1 MDEPVPTRAAPGTYR
16 VSSYLRLDRLGFS
29 GPAKRSEIRFYS
41 GVNVI
46 CGASDT
52 GKSFLAEAVDFM
64 LGGSELK
71 MIPEREGYSTI
82 ELGLSSTEGGSWAFQ
97 RAISG
102 GDFILREGDVTDKL
116 LQSHTHERIDNVSG
130 FLLAK
135 MGLLGKRI
143 LKSSTKGK
151 TNSLSFRNLA
161 RLVIVQEGEIQHK
174 GSPFWGG
181 QFTLKTAELATIKLL
196 LTGIDDAAVVSATP
210 DEPDAAGQIGLLDEL
225 IADLTSEIVDMGEER
240 GELEAQL
247 ESLEAAAAEHR
258 ESVAIAQKTLDE
270 QMGERREL
278 AKQLRGIDDRLDEIH
293 ELLARFGLL
302 REHYGV
308 DRERLRA
315 IQESGTLFACVER
328 VACPLC
334 GAGPEA
340 QHADADCEG
349 NVAKIVEAATVE
361 ITKIERLSEELAST
375 VNDLLTE
382 QDSLSALRATV
393 ENAYINVDAEIR
405 QTMAPEVEEARA
417 KFTDIIETRSAVRGS
432 LTLFDRLEKLVARR
446 TALDDAAP
454 EPAEKAKVAVGF
466 SEVVAHEFS
475 LKIEKIL
482 KAWNFPGECRVHYDK
497 DASDF
502 VIDGKPRGS
511 RGKGLRAITH
521 AAVSIG
527 LLEYCQEHELP
538 HPGFLLLDS
547 PLLAYFKPEGDE
559 DTALQGT
566 DLKERFY
573 SYLKAHHGSESQII
587 IIENQH
593 PPDSEIDGLHLTVF
607 TRNPVEGR
615 FGLL

>member
-1 MDEPVPTRAAPGTYR
+1 MSE
-16 VSSYLRLDRLGFS
+16 YLRLDKLGFS
-29 GPAKRSEIRFYS
+29 GPSKRSDIRFYS

-71 MIPEREGYSTI
+71 VIPEREGYSTI
-82 ELGLSSTEGGSWAFQ
+82 ELGLSSTRGESWTFE

-102 GDFILREGDVTDKL
+102 GDFILRQGELTEKL
-116 LQSHTHERIDNVSG
+116 RQSHAHERVDNVSG
-130 FLLAK
+130 YLLSK
-135 MGLLGKRI
+135 IGLLGKRI
-143 LKSSTKGK
+143 LKSSAKSK

-161 RLVIVQEGEIQHK
+161 RLVIVQEGEIQQK

-196 LTGIDDAAVVSATP
+196 LTGIDDSAIVSAAH
-210 DEPDAAGQIGLLDEL
+210 DEPDQAGQIGLLDDL
-225 IADLTSEIVDMGEER
+225 IADLTSEIIDMGDEK

-247 ESLEAAAAEHR
+247 ERLEASAAEHR
-258 ESVAIAQKTLDE
+258 DSVADAQRTLDA

-278 AKQLRGIDDRLDEIH
+278 AKQQHEIDDRLDEIQ
-293 ELLARFGLL
+293 ELRARFELL

-308 DRERLRA
+308 DRERLRS
-315 IQESGTLFACVER
+315 IQESGTLFAYVER
-328 VACPLC
+328 VVCPLC

-349 NVAKIVEAATVE
+349 NVATIVEAATAE
-361 ITKIERLSEELAST
+361 ISKIERLSKELSSAVT
-375 VNDLLTE
+375 DLLTE
-382 QDSLSALRATV
+382 QDSLSALRVTV
-393 ENAYINVDAEIR
+393 GHAYANVDADIR
-405 QTMAPEVEEARA
+405 QTMAPHVEEARA
-417 KFTDIIETRSAVRGS
+417 KFTDIIETRSAVRES
-432 LTLFDRLEKLVARR
+432 LALFERLEKLEVRR
-446 TALDDAAP
+446 AGLDDVAA

-466 SEVVAHEFS
+466 SEVVAHQFS
-475 LKIEKIL
+475 LKVEQIL

-521 AAVSIG
+521 AAVSIA

-573 SYLKAHHGSESQII
+573 SYLKAHHGDESQVI

-593 PPDSEIDGLHLTVF
+593 PPDSELEGLSLTVF
-607 TRNPVEGR
+607 TRNPAEGR

>member
-1 MDEPVPTRAAPGTYR
+1 MSG
-16 VSSYLRLDRLGFS
+16 YLRLNNLSFS
-29 GPAKRSEIRFYS
+29 GPSKRSEVRFS
-41 GVNVI
+41 AGVNVI

-52 GKSFLAEAVDFM
+52 GKSFIAEAVDFM

-71 MIPEREGYSTI
+71 VIPEREGYSAI
-82 ELGLSSTEGGSWAFQ
+82 ELGLSSTEGASWSFE

-102 GDFILREGDVTDKL
+102 GDFILRQGDATEKL
-116 LQSHTHERIDNVSG
+116 RQSHAHERVDNVSG

-135 MGLLGKRI
+135 IGLLGKRI
-143 LKSSTKGK
+143 LKSSTKSQ

-161 RLVIVQEGEIQHK
+161 RLVIVQEGEIQQK

-196 LTGIDDAAVVSATP
+196 LTGIDDSAVVSAAP
-210 DEPDAAGQIGLLDEL
+210 EEPDQAAQIGLLDEL
-225 IADLTSEIVDMGEER
+225 IADLASEIVDTGADK
-240 GELEAQL
+240 GELQAQL
-247 ESLEAAAAEHR
+247 ERLEASAAEHR
-258 ESVAIAQKTLDE
+258 ESVANAQKTLDA
-270 QMGERREL
+270 QIAERREL
-278 AKQLRGIDDRLDEIH
+278 AQQLRGIDDRVDEIS
-293 ELLARFGLL
+293 ELLARFNLL
-302 REHYGV
+302 GKHYRV
-308 DRERLRA
+308 DRERLKA
-315 IQESGTLFACVER
+315 IQESGTLFAYVER

-349 NVAKIVEAATVE
+349 NVGKIVEAATVE
-361 ITKIERLSEELAST
+361 IKKIERLAEELAST
-375 VNDLLTE
+375 VTDLLAE
-382 QDSLSALRATV
+382 QGRLAALRVTV
-393 ENAYINVDAEIR
+393 EHSYMDVDAAIR
-405 QTMAPEVEEARA
+405 QTIAPEVERARA
-417 KFTDIIETRSAVRGS
+417 KFTDIIETRSAVRG
-432 LTLFDRLEKLVARR
+432 TLAMFDRLEKLKARR
-446 TALDDAAP
+446 AGLDDLAP
-454 EPAEKAKVAVGF
+454 EAAEKAKVAVGF
-466 SEVVAHEFS
+466 SDVVAHRFS
-475 LKIEKIL
+475 LKVEQIL

-521 AAVSIG
+521 AAISIG
-527 LLEYCQEHELP
+527 LLEYCQEHELQ

-573 SYLKAHHGSESQII
+573 SYLKAHHGDQSQVIV
-587 IIENQH
+587 IENQH
-593 PPDSEIDGLHLTVF
+593 PPDSELDGISLTVF
-607 TRNPVEGR
+607 TRNPTEGR

>member
-1 MDEPVPTRAAPGTYR
+1 
-16 VSSYLRLDRLGFS
+16 VSGYLRLDKLGFS
-29 GPAKRSEIRFYS
+29 GPAKRSEIRLYS

-71 MIPEREGYSTI
+71 VIPEREGYSAI
-82 ELGLSSTEGGSWAFQ
+82 ELGLSSTEGESWTFE
-97 RAISG
+97 RAVSG
-102 GDFILREGDVTDKL
+102 GDFILRQGDVTEKL
-116 LQSHTHERIDNVSG
+116 RQSHAHERIDNVSG

-135 MGLLGKRI
+135 IGLLGKRI
-143 LKSSTKGK
+143 LKSSTKSK

-161 RLVIVQEGEIQHK
+161 RLVIVQEGEIQQK

-196 LTGIDDAAVVSATP
+196 LTGIDDSAVVSAAP
-210 DEPDAAGQIGLLDEL
+210 DEPDQAGQIGLLDEL
-225 IADLTSEIVDMGEER
+225 IADLASEIIDMGEEK

-247 ESLEAAAAEHR
+247 ERLEASAAEHR
-258 ESVAIAQKTLDE
+258 DTVANAQRTLDA
-270 QMGERREL
+270 QLGERREL
-278 AKQLRGIDDRLDEIH
+278 AKQQREIDDRLDEIR
-293 ELLARFGLL
+293 ELLARFELL

-315 IQESGTLFACVER
+315 IQESGTLFAYVQR

-334 GAGPEA
+334 GADPEA
-340 QHADADCEG
+340 QHADAECEG
-349 NVAKIVEAATVE
+349 NVATIIEAATAE
-361 ITKIERLSEELAST
+361 ISKIERLSNELAST
-375 VNDLLTE
+375 VTDLLTE
-382 QDSLSALRATV
+382 QNSLSALRATV
-393 ENAYINVDAEIR
+393 EQAYANVDAEIR

-432 LTLFDRLEKLVARR
+432 LALFDRLEKLEARR
-446 TALDDAAP
+446 AGLDDVAP
-454 EPAEKAKVAVGF
+454 EPAEKARVAVGF
-466 SEVVAHEFS
+466 SEVVAHQFS
-475 LKIEKIL
+475 LKIEQIL
-482 KAWNFPGECRVHYDK
+482 KAWNFPGDCRVHYDK

-521 AAVSIG
+521 AAVSIA

-573 SYLKAHHGSESQII
+573 SYLKAHHGDESQVI

-593 PPDSEIDGLHLTVF
+593 PPDSEVEGLNLTVF
-607 TRNPVEGR
+607 TRNPAEGR

>member
-1 MDEPVPTRAAPGTYR
+1 MDEPVPTWTASGTCR
-16 VSSYLRLDRLGFS
+16 VTSYLRLDKLGFS
-29 GPAKRSEIRFYS
+29 GPSKRSDIRFYS

-71 MIPEREGYSTI
+71 VIPEREGYSAI
-82 ELGLSSTEGGSWAFQ
+82 ELGLSSTEGESWNFE

-102 GDFILREGDVTDKL
+102 GDFILRQGDVTEKL
-116 LQSHTHERIDNVSG
+116 RQSHAHERIDNVSG

-135 MGLLGKRI
+135 IGLLGKRI
-143 LKSSTKGK
+143 LKSSAKSK

-161 RLVIVQEGEIQHK
+161 RLVIVQEGEIQQK

-196 LTGIDDAAVVSATP
+196 LTGIDDSAVVSATP
-210 DEPDAAGQIGLLDEL
+210 DEPDQAGQIGLLDEL
-225 IADLTSEIVDMGEER
+225 IADLTSEIIDMGEEK

-247 ESLEAAAAEHR
+247 ERLEISAAEHR
-258 ESVAIAQKTLDE
+258 DSVANAQQTLDT
-270 QMGERREL
+270 QMRERREL
-278 AKQLRGIDDRLDEIH
+278 AQQQRRMDDRLDEIR
-293 ELLARFGLL
+293 ELLARFELL

-315 IQESGTLFACVER
+315 IQESGTLFAYVER

-334 GAGPEA
+334 GAGPDA

-349 NVAKIVEAATVE
+349 NVAEIVEAATAE
-361 ITKIERLSEELAST
+361 IIKIERLSEELAST
-375 VNDLLTE
+375 VTDLLSE
-382 QDSLSALRATV
+382 QDSLSTLQATV
-393 ENAYINVDAEIR
+393 EYAFANVDAEIR
-405 QTMAPEVEEARA
+405 QTMAPEVEAVRA

-432 LTLFDRLEKLVARR
+432 LALFDRLEKLKARR
-446 TALDDAAP
+446 AGLDDV
-454 EPAEKAKVAVGF
+454 EPGSAEKAKVAVGF
-466 SEVVAHEFS
+466 SDVVAHQFS
-475 LKIEKIL
+475 LKVEQIL

-521 AAVSIG
+521 AAVSIA

-573 SYLKAHHGSESQII
+573 SYLKAHHGDESQII

-593 PPDSEIDGLHLTVF
+593 PPESELSGLNLTVF
-607 TRNPVEGR
+607 TRNPAEGR

>member
-1 MDEPVPTRAAPGTYR
+1 MSG
-16 VSSYLRLDRLGFS
+16 YLRLEKLDFS
-29 GPAKRSEIRFYS
+29 GPTKRSEIRFS
-41 GVNVI
+41 PGVNVI

-64 LGGSELK
+64 LGGSELRGL
-71 MIPEREGYSTI
+71 PEREGYSAI
-82 ELGLSSTEGGSWAFQ
+82 ELGLSSTEGGSWTFE

-102 GDFILREGDVTDKL
+102 GNFILRQGGATETL
-116 LQSHTHERIDNVSG
+116 RQSHAHDRIDNVSG
-130 FLLAK
+130 FLLEK
-135 MGLLGKRI
+135 IGLLGKRI
-143 LKSSTKGK
+143 LKSSTKSK

-161 RLVIVQEGEIQHK
+161 RLVIVQEGEIQQK

-196 LTGIDDAAVVSATP
+196 LTGIDDSAVVSAAP
-210 DEPDAAGQIGLLDEL
+210 DEPDQAAQIGLLDEL
-225 IADLTSEIVDMGEER
+225 IADLASEITDMGEEK

-247 ESLEAAAAEHR
+247 ERLETSASEHR
-258 ESVAIAQKTLDE
+258 ESVANAQHTLDA
-270 QMGERREL
+270 QLGERREL
-278 AKQLRGIDDRLDEIH
+278 AKQQRGIDDRLDEIR
-293 ELLARFGLL
+293 ELLARFELL
-302 REHYGV
+302 RAHYRV

-315 IQESGTLFACVER
+315 IQESGTLFAYVER

-334 GAGPEA
+334 GAAPEA
-340 QHADADCEG
+340 QHADANCEG
-349 NVAKIVEAATVE
+349 NVAEIVEAATAE
-361 ITKIERLSEELAST
+361 ISKIERLSEELSST
-375 VNDLLTE
+375 VTDLLTE
-382 QDSLSALRATV
+382 QDSLSALRAIV
-393 ENAYINVDAEIR
+393 EDAYLTVDAEIR

-417 KFTDIIETRSAVRGS
+417 KFTDIIETRSAVRGH
-432 LTLFDRLEKLVARR
+432 LALFDRLEKLESRR
-446 TALDDAAP
+446 AGLDDTAP

-466 SEVVAHEFS
+466 SEVVAHQFS
-475 LKIEKIL
+475 LKIEQIL

-521 AAVSIG
+521 AAVSIA

-559 DTALQGT
+559 DTSLQGT

-573 SYLKAHHGSESQII
+573 SYLKAHHGDESQVII
-587 IIENQH
+587 VENQH
-593 PPDSEIDGLHLTVF
+593 PPDSELKGLNLTVF
-607 TRNPVEGR
+607 TGNPAEGR

>member
-1 MDEPVPTRAAPGTYR
+1 MDEPVPAGPTSTAVA
-16 VSSYLRLDRLGFS
+16 VSGYLRINKLGFS
-29 GPAKRSEIRFYS
+29 GPAKSSEIVFKL

-64 LGGSELK
+64 LGGSELRE
-71 MIPEREGYSTI
+71 ITEQEGYSAM
-82 ELGLSSTEGGSWAFQ
+82 ELALSSTDGTNWTFE
-97 RAISG
+97 RAVSG
-102 GDFILREGDVTDKL
+102 GDFTLRQDGETEKL
-116 LQSHTHERIDNVSG
+116 RQSHAHERVDNVSG

-135 MGLLGKRI
+135 IGLLGKRI
-143 LKSSTKGK
+143 LKSSAKSK

-196 LTGIDDAAVVSATP
+196 LTGIDDSAVVSAGSE
-210 DEPDAAGQIGLLDEL
+210 EPSQAGQIGLLDEL
-225 IADLTSEIVDMGEER
+225 IADLTSEITDMGEER
-240 GELEAQL
+240 AELETQL
-247 ESLEAAAAEHR
+247 ERLEVSAADHR
-258 ESVAIAQKTLDE
+258 ESVANAQRNLDVQIE
-270 QMGERREL
+270 QRREL
-278 AKQLRGIDDRLDEIH
+278 AKEQRKIDDRLDEIGQ
-293 ELLARFGLL
+293 LLARFDLL

-308 DRERLRA
+308 DRDRLTA
-315 IQESGTLFACVER
+315 IRESGTLFAYVER

-349 NVAKIVEAATVE
+349 NVAKVVEAATAE
-361 ITKIERLSEELAST
+361 ISKIEQLSYDLATT
-375 VNDLLTE
+375 VKDLLTE
-382 QDSLSALRATV
+382 QDALSDFQEIALFAYSSLD
-393 ENAYINVDAEIR
+393 EEIR
-405 QTMAPEVEEARA
+405 QTIAPEVEDARA
-417 KFTDIIETRSAVRGS
+417 KFTDIIETRSAVRGY
-432 LTLFDRLEKLVARR
+432 LALFDRLDKLKTRRAGMDDVAAEPGEKG
-446 TALDDAAP
+446 
-454 EPAEKAKVAVGF
+454 KVAVGF
-466 SEVVAHEFS
+466 SEVVAHQFS
-475 LKIEKIL
+475 LKVEQIL

-497 DASDF
+497 EASDF
-502 VIDGKPRGS
+502 VVDGKPRGS

-521 AAVSIG
+521 AAVSIA

-538 HPGFLLLDS
+538 HPGFVLLDS

-573 SYLKAHHGSESQII
+573 SYLKAHHGDESQVIV
-587 IIENQH
+587 IENQH
-593 PPDSEIDGLHLTVF
+593 PPDSELDGLNLTVF
-607 TRNPVEGR
+607 TGNPAEGR

>member
-1 MDEPVPTRAAPGTYR
+1 M
-16 VSSYLRLDRLGFS
+16 SSYLRLDKLGFS
-29 GPAKRSEIRFYS
+29 GPSKRSDIRFYS

-71 MIPEREGYSTI
+71 VIPEREGYSAI
-82 ELGLSSTEGGSWAFQ
+82 ELGLSSTEGESWNFE

-102 GDFILREGDVTDKL
+102 GDFILRQGDVTEKL
-116 LQSHTHERIDNVSG
+116 RQSHAHERIDNVSG

-135 MGLLGKRI
+135 IGLLGKRI
-143 LKSSTKGK
+143 LKSSAKSK

-161 RLVIVQEGEIQHK
+161 RLVIVQEGEIQQK

-196 LTGIDDAAVVSATP
+196 LTGIDDSAVVSATP
-210 DEPDAAGQIGLLDEL
+210 DEPDQAGQIGLLDEL
-225 IADLTSEIVDMGEER
+225 IADLTSEIIDMGEEK

-247 ESLEAAAAEHR
+247 ERLEISAAEHR
-258 ESVAIAQKTLDE
+258 DSVANAQQTLDT
-270 QMGERREL
+270 QMRERREL
-278 AKQLRGIDDRLDEIH
+278 AQQQRRMDDRLDEIR
-293 ELLARFGLL
+293 ELLARFELL
-302 REHYGV
+302 RKHYGV

-315 IQESGTLFACVER
+315 IQESGTLFAYVER

-334 GAGPEA
+334 GAGPDA

-349 NVAKIVEAATVE
+349 NVAEIVEAATAE
-361 ITKIERLSEELAST
+361 IIKIERLSEELAST
-375 VNDLLTE
+375 VTDLLSE
-382 QDSLSALRATV
+382 QDSLSTLQATV
-393 ENAYINVDAEIR
+393 EYAFANVDAEIR
-405 QTMAPEVEEARA
+405 QTMAPEVEAVRA

-432 LTLFDRLEKLVARR
+432 LALFDRLEKLKARR
-446 TALDDAAP
+446 AGLDDV
-454 EPAEKAKVAVGF
+454 EPGSAEKAKVAVGF
-466 SEVVAHEFS
+466 SDVVAHQFS
-475 LKIEKIL
+475 LKVEQIL

-521 AAVSIG
+521 AAVSIA

-573 SYLKAHHGSESQII
+573 GYLKAHHGDESQII

-593 PPDSEIDGLHLTVF
+593 PPESELSGLNLTVF
-607 TRNPVEGR
+607 TRNPAEGR

>member
-1 MDEPVPTRAAPGTYR
+1 MDEPVPARAASGINY
-16 VSSYLRLDRLGFS
+16 VSGYLRLDKLGFS
-29 GPAKRSEIRFYS
+29 GPSKRSEIRFYS

-71 MIPEREGYSTI
+71 VIPEREGYSAI
-82 ELGLSSTEGGSWAFQ
+82 ELGLSSTEGESWTFE

-102 GDFILREGDVTDKL
+102 GDFTLRQDDVTEKL
-116 LQSHTHERIDNVSG
+116 RQSHAHERVDNVSG

-135 MGLLGKRI
+135 IGLLGKRI
-143 LKSSTKGK
+143 LKSSTKSK

-161 RLVIVQEGEIQHK
+161 RLVIVQEGEIQQK

-196 LTGIDDAAVVSATP
+196 LTGIDDSAVVSAAP
-210 DEPDAAGQIGLLDEL
+210 DEPDQAGQIDLLDEL
-225 IADLTSEIVDMGEER
+225 IADLMSEITDMGEQKD
-240 GELEAQL
+240 ELEAQL
-247 ESLEAAAAEHR
+247 EKLEASAAEHR
-258 ESVAIAQKTLDE
+258 DSVAYAQRTLDA

-278 AKQLRGIDDRLDEIH
+278 AKEQRAIDDRLDEIH
-293 ELLARFGLL
+293 ELLARFELL
-302 REHYGV
+302 RDHYGV
-308 DRERLRA
+308 DRERLRS
-315 IQESGTLFACVER
+315 IQESGTLFAYVER
-328 VACPLC
+328 VDCPLC

-349 NVAKIVEAATVE
+349 NVATIVEAATAE
-361 ITKIERLSEELAST
+361 ISKIERLSEDLAST
-375 VNDLLTE
+375 VTDLLTE
-382 QDSLSALRATV
+382 QDNLSVLRATV
-393 ENAYINVDAEIR
+393 ENAFANIDAEIR

-432 LTLFDRLEKLVARR
+432 LALFDRLEKLKARR
-446 TALDDAAP
+446 AGLDDVAP

-466 SEVVAHEFS
+466 SEVVAHQFS
-475 LKIEKIL
+475 LKVEQIL
-482 KAWNFPGECRVHYDK
+482 KAWNFPGDCRVHYDK

-521 AAVSIG
+521 AAVSIA

-573 SYLKAHHGSESQII
+573 SYLKAHHGDESQVI

-593 PPDSEIDGLHLTVF
+593 PPDSELEGLNLTVF
-607 TRNPVEGR
+607 TRNPAEGR

>member
-1 MDEPVPTRAAPGTYR
+1 MSE
-16 VSSYLRLDRLGFS
+16 YLRLDKLGFS
-29 GPAKRSEIRFYS
+29 GPSKRSDIRFYS

-71 MIPEREGYSTI
+71 VIPEREGYSTI
-82 ELGLSSTEGGSWAFQ
+82 ELGLSSTRGESWTFE

-102 GDFILREGDVTDKL
+102 GDFILRQGELTEKL
-116 LQSHTHERIDNVSG
+116 RQSHAHERIDNVSG
-130 FLLAK
+130 YLLSK
-135 MGLLGKRI
+135 IGLLGKRI
-143 LKSSTKGK
+143 LKSSAKSK

-161 RLVIVQEGEIQHK
+161 RLVIVQEGEIQQK

-196 LTGIDDAAVVSATP
+196 LTGIDDSAIVSAAH
-210 DEPDAAGQIGLLDEL
+210 DEPDQSGQIGLLDDL
-225 IADLTSEIVDMGEER
+225 IADLTSEIIDMGDEK

-247 ESLEAAAAEHR
+247 ERLEASAAEHR
-258 ESVAIAQKTLDE
+258 DSVADAQRTLDA

-278 AKQLRGIDDRLDEIH
+278 AKQQHEIDDRLDEIQ
-293 ELLARFGLL
+293 ELRARFELL

-308 DRERLRA
+308 DRERLRS
-315 IQESGTLFACVER
+315 IQESGTLFAYVER
-328 VACPLC
+328 VVCPLC

-349 NVAKIVEAATVE
+349 NVATIVEAATAE
-361 ITKIERLSEELAST
+361 ISKIERLSKELSSAVT
-375 VNDLLTE
+375 DLLTE
-382 QDSLSALRATV
+382 QDSLSALRVTV
-393 ENAYINVDAEIR
+393 GHAYANVDADIR
-405 QTMAPEVEEARA
+405 QTMAPHVEEARA
-417 KFTDIIETRSAVRGS
+417 KFTDIIETRSAVRES
-432 LTLFDRLEKLVARR
+432 LALFERLEKLEVRR
-446 TALDDAAP
+446 AGLDDVAA

-466 SEVVAHEFS
+466 SEVVAHQFS
-475 LKIEKIL
+475 LKVEQIL

-521 AAVSIG
+521 AAVSIA

-573 SYLKAHHGSESQII
+573 SYLKAHHGDESQVI

-593 PPDSEIDGLHLTVF
+593 PPDSELEGLNLTVF
-607 TRNPVEGR
+607 TRNPAEGR

>member
-1 MDEPVPTRAAPGTYR
+1 M
-16 VSSYLRLDRLGFS
+16 SSYLRLDKLGFS
-29 GPAKRSEIRFYS
+29 GPSKRSDIRFYS

-71 MIPEREGYSTI
+71 VIPEREGYSAI
-82 ELGLSSTEGGSWAFQ
+82 ELGLSSTEGESWNFE

-102 GDFILREGDVTDKL
+102 GDFILRQGDMTEKL
-116 LQSHTHERIDNVSG
+116 RQSHAHERIDNVSG

-135 MGLLGKRI
+135 IGLLGKRI
-143 LKSSTKGK
+143 LKSSAKSK

-161 RLVIVQEGEIQHK
+161 RLVIVQEGEIQQK

-196 LTGIDDAAVVSATP
+196 LTGIDDSAVVSATP
-210 DEPDAAGQIGLLDEL
+210 DEPDQAGQIGLLDEL
-225 IADLTSEIVDMGEER
+225 IADLASEIIDMGEEK

-247 ESLEAAAAEHR
+247 ERLEISAAEHR
-258 ESVAIAQKTLDE
+258 DSVANAQQTLDA
-270 QMGERREL
+270 QMRERREL
-278 AKQLRGIDDRLDEIH
+278 AQQQRRIDDRLDEIR
-293 ELLARFGLL
+293 ELLARFELL

-315 IQESGTLFACVER
+315 IQESGTLFAYVER

-334 GAGPEA
+334 GAGPDA

-349 NVAKIVEAATVE
+349 NVAEIVEAATAE
-361 ITKIERLSEELAST
+361 ISKIERLSEELAST
-375 VNDLLTE
+375 VTDLLSE
-382 QDSLSALRATV
+382 QDSLSTLQATV
-393 ENAYINVDAEIR
+393 EYAFANVDAEIR
-405 QTMAPEVEEARA
+405 QTMAPEVEAVRA

-432 LTLFDRLEKLVARR
+432 LALFDRLEKLKARR
-446 TALDDAAP
+446 AGLDDVEP

-466 SEVVAHEFS
+466 SDVVAHQFS
-475 LKIEKIL
+475 LKVEQIL

-521 AAVSIG
+521 AAVSIA

-559 DTALQGT
+559 DTTLQGT

-573 SYLKAHHGSESQII
+573 SYLKAHHGDESQII

-593 PPDSEIDGLHLTVF
+593 PPESELSGLNLTVF
-607 TRNPVEGR
+607 TRNPAEGR

>member
-1 MDEPVPTRAAPGTYR
+1 MSG
-16 VSSYLRLDRLGFS
+16 YLRLDKLGFS
-29 GPAKRSEIRFYS
+29 GPSKHSEIRFYS

-64 LGGSELK
+64 LGGSELRV
-71 MIPEREGYSTI
+71 IPEREGYSAI
-82 ELGLSSTEGGSWAFQ
+82 ELGLSSTEGESWTFE

-102 GDFILREGDVTDKL
+102 GDFILRQGDVTEKL
-116 LQSHTHERIDNVSG
+116 RQSHAHERVDNVSG

-135 MGLLGKRI
+135 IGLLGKRI
-143 LKSSTKGK
+143 LKSSTKSK

-161 RLVIVQEGEIQHK
+161 RLVIVQEGEIQQK

-196 LTGIDDAAVVSATP
+196 LTGIDDSAVVSAAP
-210 DEPDAAGQIGLLDEL
+210 DEPDQAGQIGLLDEL
-225 IADLTSEIVDMGEER
+225 IADLVSEIIDMGEEK

-247 ESLEAAAAEHR
+247 ERLEDSAAEHR
-258 ESVAIAQKTLDE
+258 DSVANAQRTLDV

-278 AKQLRGIDDRLDEIH
+278 AKQQRRIVDRLDEIR
-293 ELLARFGLL
+293 ELLARFELL

-308 DRERLRA
+308 DRERLGA
-315 IQESGTLFACVER
+315 IQESGTLFAYVER
-328 VACPLC
+328 VVCPLC

-349 NVAKIVEAATVE
+349 NVATIVEAATAE
-361 ITKIERLSEELAST
+361 ISKIERLSEELAST
-375 VNDLLTE
+375 VTDLLTE

-393 ENAYINVDAEIR
+393 EHAYANVDAEIR

-432 LTLFDRLEKLVARR
+432 LALFDRLEKLEARR
-446 TALDDAAP
+446 ADLDDVAP
-454 EPAEKAKVAVGF
+454 EPAEKAKVAVGL
-466 SEVVAHEFS
+466 SEVVAHQFS
-475 LKIEKIL
+475 LKVEQLL

-521 AAVSIG
+521 AAVSIA

-573 SYLKAHHGSESQII
+573 SYIKAHHGGESQVI

-593 PPDSEIDGLHLTVF
+593 PPDSELKGLNLTVF
-607 TRNPVEGR
+607 TGNPAEGR

>member
-1 MDEPVPTRAAPGTYR
+1 MDESVPAWAASWAER
-16 VSSYLRLDRLGFS
+16 VSGYLRLEKLSFLGPS
-29 GPAKRSEIRFYS
+29 KRSEVRFYS

-71 MIPEREGYSTI
+71 VIPERETYSAI
-82 ELGLSSTEGGSWAFQ
+82 ELDLSSTAGEYWTFE

-102 GDFILREGDVTDKL
+102 GNFILRQGNATEKL
-116 LQSHTHERIDNVSG
+116 RQSHAHERVDNVSG

-135 MGLLGKRI
+135 IGLLGKRI
-143 LKSSTKGK
+143 LKSSTKSK

-161 RLVIVQEGEIQHK
+161 RLVIVQEGEIQQK

-196 LTGIDDAAVVSATP
+196 LTGIDDSAVVSAAQ
-210 DEPDAAGQIGLLDEL
+210 DEPDQAGQIGLLDEL
-225 IADLTSEIVDMGEER
+225 IADLTSEIIDMGEEK

-247 ESLEAAAAEHR
+247 ERLEATAAEHR
-258 ESVAIAQKTLDE
+258 ESVANAQQVLDA
-270 QMGERREL
+270 QMAERREL
-278 AKQLRGIDDRLDEIH
+278 AKQQRGIDDRLDEIR
-293 ELLARFGLL
+293 ELLARFDLL

-308 DRERLRA
+308 DRERLKA
-315 IQESGTLFACVER
+315 IQESGTLFAYVER
-328 VACPLC
+328 VECPLC
-334 GAGPEA
+334 GAEPEA

-349 NVAKIVEAATVE
+349 NVAKIVEAATAE
-361 ITKIERLSEELAST
+361 ISKIEQLTEELAST
-375 VNDLLTE
+375 VIDLLTE
-382 QDSLSALRATV
+382 QDSLSAFRVTV
-393 ENAYINVDAEIR
+393 ETAYAKVDAEIR
-405 QTMAPEVEEARA
+405 QTMAPEVEDARA
-417 KFTDIIETRSAVRGS
+417 KFTDVIETRSAVRGA
-432 LTLFDRLEKLVARR
+432 LALFDRLEKLEARR
-446 TALDDAAP
+446 AGLDDVAS

-466 SEVVAHEFS
+466 SEVIAHQFS
-475 LKIEKIL
+475 LKVEQIL

-502 VIDGKPRGS
+502 VIDGKPRAS

-521 AAVSIG
+521 AAVSIA

-573 SYLKAHHGSESQII
+573 SYLKAHHGDESQVI

-593 PPDSEIDGLHLTVF
+593 PPDSELEGLNVTVF
-607 TRNPVEGR
+607 TRNPAEGR

>member
-1 MDEPVPTRAAPGTYR
+1 M
-16 VSSYLRLDRLGFS
+16 SSYLRLDKLRFS
-29 GPAKRSEIRFYS
+29 GPSKRSEIRFYS

-71 MIPEREGYSTI
+71 VIPEREGYSSI
-82 ELGLSSTEGGSWAFQ
+82 ELGLSSTEGQSWTFE

-102 GDFILREGDVTDKL
+102 GDFILRQGQASEKL
-116 LQSHTHERIDNVSG
+116 RQSHAHERVDNISG

-135 MGLLGKRI
+135 IDLLGKRI
-143 LKSSTKGK
+143 LKSSTKNK

-161 RLVIVQEGEIQHK
+161 RLVIVQEGEIQQK

-196 LTGIDDAAVVSATP
+196 LTGIDDSAVVSAAP
-210 DEPDAAGQIGLLDEL
+210 DEPDQAGQIGLLDEL
-225 IADLTSEIVDMGEER
+225 IADLVSEIIDMGEEQ

-247 ESLEAAAAEHR
+247 ERLEASAAEHR
-258 ESVAIAQKTLDE
+258 DSVANAQRTLDA

-278 AKQLRGIDDRLDEIH
+278 AKQQRGIDDRLDEIR
-293 ELLARFGLL
+293 ELLARFELL

-315 IQESGTLFACVER
+315 IQESGTLFAYVER

-334 GAGPEA
+334 GAGPET

-349 NVAKIVEAATVE
+349 NVATIVEAATAE
-361 ITKIERLSEELAST
+361 ISKIERLSEELAST
-375 VNDLLTE
+375 VTDLLTE
-382 QDSLSALRATV
+382 QGSLSALRATV
-393 ENAYINVDAEIR
+393 EHAYANVDAEIR

-417 KFTDIIETRSAVRGS
+417 KFTDIIETRSVVRGS
-432 LTLFDRLEKLVARR
+432 LALFDRLEKLEARR
-446 TALDDAAP
+446 AVLDDVTP

-466 SEVVAHEFS
+466 SEVVAHQFS
-475 LKIEKIL
+475 LKVEHIL

-497 DASDF
+497 DTSDF

-521 AAVSIG
+521 AAVSIA

-573 SYLKAHHGSESQII
+573 SYLKAHHGGESQVI

-593 PPDSEIDGLHLTVF
+593 PPDSELEGLNLTVF
-607 TRNPVEGR
+607 TRNPAEGR

>member
-1 MDEPVPTRAAPGTYR
+1 MSG
-16 VSSYLRLDRLGFS
+16 YLRLDQLGFS
-29 GPAKRSEIRFYS
+29 GPSKHSEIRFYA
-41 GVNVI
+41 GVNVV

-71 MIPEREGYSTI
+71 VIPEREGYSTI
-82 ELGLSSTEGGSWAFQ
+82 ELGLSSTEGESWTFE

-102 GDFILREGDVTDKL
+102 GDFILRQGDVTEKL
-116 LQSHTHERIDNVSG
+116 RQSHAHERVDNVSG

-135 MGLLGKRI
+135 IGLLGKRI
-143 LKSSTKGK
+143 LKSSAKSK

-161 RLVIVQEGEIQHK
+161 RLVIVQEGEIQQK

-181 QFTLKTAELATIKLL
+181 QYTLKTAELATIKLL
-196 LTGIDDAAVVSATP
+196 LTGIDDSAVVSAAS
-210 DEPDAAGQIGLLDEL
+210 DEPDQAGQIGLLDEL
-225 IADLTSEIVDMGEER
+225 IADLASEIIDMGEEK

-247 ESLEAAAAEHR
+247 EKLDASAAEHR
-258 ESVAIAQKTLDE
+258 DSVSNAQRTLDA
-270 QMGERREL
+270 QMEERREL
-278 AKQLRGIDDRLDEIH
+278 AKQQRGIDDRLDEIR
-293 ELLARFGLL
+293 ELLARFDLL

-308 DRERLRA
+308 DRDRLRA
-315 IQESGTLFACVER
+315 IQESGTLFAYVER

-340 QHADADCEG
+340 QHSEADCEG
-349 NVAKIVEAATVE
+349 NVATIVEAATAE
-361 ITKIERLSEELAST
+361 ISKIERLSEELAST
-375 VNDLLTE
+375 VTDLLTE
-382 QDSLSALRATV
+382 KDSLSELRATV
-393 ENAYINVDAEIR
+393 EHAFANVDAEIR
-405 QTMAPEVEEARA
+405 QTMAPEVEVARA
-417 KFTDIIETRSAVRGS
+417 KFTDIIETRSAVRGF
-432 LTLFDRLEKLVARR
+432 LALFDRLEKLEARR
-446 TALDDAAP
+446 ASLDDVAA

-466 SEVVAHEFS
+466 SEVVAHQFS
-475 LKIEKIL
+475 LKVEQIL

-521 AAVSIG
+521 AAVSIA

-573 SYLKAHHGSESQII
+573 SYLKAHHGGESQVI

-593 PPDSEIDGLHLTVF
+593 PPDSELEGLNLTVF
-607 TRNPVEGR
+607 TRNPAEGR

>member
-1 MDEPVPTRAAPGTYR
+1 MSE
-16 VSSYLRLDRLGFS
+16 YLRLDKLGFS
-29 GPAKRSEIRFYS
+29 GPSKRNDIRFYS

-71 MIPEREGYSTI
+71 VIPEREGYSTI
-82 ELGLSSTEGGSWAFQ
+82 ELGLSSTRGDSWTFE

-102 GDFILREGDVTDKL
+102 GDFILRQGELTEKL
-116 LQSHTHERIDNVSG
+116 RQSHAHERVDNVSG
-130 FLLAK
+130 YLLSK
-135 MGLLGKRI
+135 IGLLGKRI
-143 LKSSTKGK
+143 LKSSAKSK

-161 RLVIVQEGEIQHK
+161 RLVIVQEGEIQQK

-196 LTGIDDAAVVSATP
+196 LTGIDDSAIVSAAH
-210 DEPDAAGQIGLLDEL
+210 DEPDPAGQIGLLDDL
-225 IADLTSEIVDMGEER
+225 IADLTSEIIDMGDEK

-247 ESLEAAAAEHR
+247 ERLEASAAEHR
-258 ESVAIAQKTLDE
+258 DSVADAQRTLDA

-278 AKQLRGIDDRLDEIH
+278 AKQQHEIDDRLDEIQ
-293 ELLARFGLL
+293 ELRARFELL

-308 DRERLRA
+308 DRERLRS
-315 IQESGTLFACVER
+315 IQESGTLFAYVER
-328 VACPLC
+328 VVCPLC

-349 NVAKIVEAATVE
+349 NVATIVEAATAE
-361 ITKIERLSEELAST
+361 ISKIERLSKELSSAVT
-375 VNDLLTE
+375 DLLTE
-382 QDSLSALRATV
+382 QDSLSALRVTV
-393 ENAYINVDAEIR
+393 GHAYANVDADIR
-405 QTMAPEVEEARA
+405 QTMAPHVEAARA
-417 KFTDIIETRSAVRGS
+417 KFTDIIETRSAVRES
-432 LTLFDRLEKLVARR
+432 LALFERLEKLEVRR
-446 TALDDAAP
+446 AGLDDVAA

-466 SEVVAHEFS
+466 SEVVAHQFS
-475 LKIEKIL
+475 LKLEQIL

-521 AAVSIG
+521 AAVSIA

-573 SYLKAHHGSESQII
+573 SYLKAHHGDESQVI

-593 PPDSEIDGLHLTVF
+593 PPDSELEGLSLTVF
-607 TRNPVEGR
+607 TRNPAEGR

>member
-1 MDEPVPTRAAPGTYR
+1 MSE
-16 VSSYLRLDRLGFS
+16 YLRLDKLGFS
-29 GPAKRSEIRFYS
+29 GPSKRSEIRFYS

-71 MIPEREGYSTI
+71 VIPEREGYSTI
-82 ELGLSSTEGGSWAFQ
+82 ELGLSSIRGESWTFE

-102 GDFILREGDVTDKL
+102 GDFILRQGELTEKL
-116 LQSHTHERIDNVSG
+116 RQSHAHERVDNVSG
-130 FLLAK
+130 YLLSK
-135 MGLLGKRI
+135 IGLLGKRI
-143 LKSSTKGK
+143 LKSSAKSK

-161 RLVIVQEGEIQHK
+161 RLVIVQEGEIQQK

-196 LTGIDDAAVVSATP
+196 LTGIDDSAIVSAAH
-210 DEPDAAGQIGLLDEL
+210 DEPDQAGQIGLLDDL
-225 IADLTSEIVDMGEER
+225 IADLTSEIIDMGDEK

-247 ESLEAAAAEHR
+247 ERLEASAAEHR
-258 ESVAIAQKTLDE
+258 DSVADAQRTLDA

-278 AKQLRGIDDRLDEIH
+278 AKQQHEIDDRLDEIQ
-293 ELLARFGLL
+293 ELRARFELL

-308 DRERLRA
+308 DRERLKS
-315 IQESGTLFACVER
+315 IQESGTLFAYVER
-328 VACPLC
+328 VVCPLC

-349 NVAKIVEAATVE
+349 NVATIVEAATAE
-361 ITKIERLSEELAST
+361 ISKIERLSKELSSAVT
-375 VNDLLTE
+375 DLLTE
-382 QDSLSALRATV
+382 QDSLSALRVTV
-393 ENAYINVDAEIR
+393 GHAYANVDADIR
-405 QTMAPEVEEARA
+405 QTMAPHVEEARA
-417 KFTDIIETRSAVRGS
+417 KFTDIIETRSAVRES
-432 LTLFDRLEKLVARR
+432 LALFERLEKLEVRRAGLDEVA
-446 TALDDAAP
+446 A

-466 SEVVAHEFS
+466 SEVVAHQFS
-475 LKIEKIL
+475 LKVEQIL

-521 AAVSIG
+521 AAVSIA

-573 SYLKAHHGSESQII
+573 SYLKAHHGDESQVI

-593 PPDSEIDGLHLTVF
+593 PPDSELEGLSLTVF
-607 TRNPVEGR
+607 TRNPAEGR

>member
-1 MDEPVPTRAAPGTYR
+1 MDEPVPTWTASGACR
-16 VSSYLRLDRLGFS
+16 VSSYLRLDKLGFS
-29 GPAKRSEIRFYS
+29 GPSKRSDIRFYS

-71 MIPEREGYSTI
+71 VIPEREGYSAI
-82 ELGLSSTEGGSWAFQ
+82 ELGLSSTEGESWNFE

-102 GDFILREGDVTDKL
+102 GDFILRQGDMTEKL
-116 LQSHTHERIDNVSG
+116 RQSHAHERIDNVSG

-135 MGLLGKRI
+135 IGLLGKRI
-143 LKSSTKGK
+143 LKSSAKSK

-161 RLVIVQEGEIQHK
+161 RLVIVQEGEIQQK

-196 LTGIDDAAVVSATP
+196 LTGIDDSAVVSATP
-210 DEPDAAGQIGLLDEL
+210 DEPDQAGQIGLLDEL
-225 IADLTSEIVDMGEER
+225 IADLASEIIDMGEEK

-247 ESLEAAAAEHR
+247 ERLEISAAEHR
-258 ESVAIAQKTLDE
+258 DSVANAQQTLDA
-270 QMGERREL
+270 QMRDRREL
-278 AKQLRGIDDRLDEIH
+278 AQQQRRIDDRLDEIR
-293 ELLARFGLL
+293 ELLARFELL

-315 IQESGTLFACVER
+315 IQESGTLFAYVER

-334 GAGPEA
+334 GAGPDA

-349 NVAKIVEAATVE
+349 NVAEIVEAATAE
-361 ITKIERLSEELAST
+361 ISKIERLSEELAST
-375 VNDLLTE
+375 VTDLLSE
-382 QDSLSALRATV
+382 QDSLSTLQATV
-393 ENAYINVDAEIR
+393 EYAFANVDAEIR
-405 QTMAPEVEEARA
+405 QTMAPEVEAVRA

-432 LTLFDRLEKLVARR
+432 LALFDRLEKLKARR
-446 TALDDAAP
+446 AGLDDVEP

-466 SEVVAHEFS
+466 SDVVAHQFS
-475 LKIEKIL
+475 LKVEQIL

-521 AAVSIG
+521 AAVSIA

-573 SYLKAHHGSESQII
+573 SYLKAHHGDESQII
-587 IIENQH
+587 IVENQH
-593 PPDSEIDGLHLTVF
+593 PPESELSGLNLTVF
-607 TRNPVEGR
+607 TRNPAEGR

>member
-1 MDEPVPTRAAPGTYR
+1 MDESVPARAASWACS
-16 VSSYLRLDRLGFS
+16 VSGYLRLDKLGFT
-29 GPAKRSEIRFYS
+29 GPSKRSEIRFCS

-71 MIPEREGYSTI
+71 VIPERESYSAI
-82 ELGLSSTEGGSWAFQ
+82 ELGISSTEGGDWTFE

-102 GDFILREGDVTDKL
+102 GDFILRQGDVTEKL
-116 LQSHTHERIDNVSG
+116 RQSHAHERVDNVSG
-130 FLLAK
+130 FLLSK
-135 MGLLGKRI
+135 IGLLGKRI
-143 LKSSTKGK
+143 LKSSAKSK

-161 RLVIVQEGEIQHK
+161 RLVIVQEGEIQQK

-196 LTGIDDAAVVSATP
+196 LTGIDDSAVVSAAP
-210 DEPDAAGQIGLLDEL
+210 DEPDQAGQIGLLDEL
-225 IADLTSEIVDMGEER
+225 IADLKSEIIDMGEEK

-247 ESLEAAAAEHR
+247 ERLEASAVEHR
-258 ESVAIAQKTLDE
+258 ESVANAQQILDE
-270 QMGERREL
+270 QIGERREL
-278 AKQLRGIDDRLDEIH
+278 ARQQHGIDDRLDEIRELH
-293 ELLARFGLL
+293 ARFELLRD
-302 REHYGV
+302 HYGV

-315 IQESGTLFACVER
+315 IQESGTLFAYVER

-334 GAGPEA
+334 GAEPEA
-340 QHADADCEG
+340 QHIDADCDG
-349 NVAKIVEAATVE
+349 NVATIVEAATAE
-361 ITKIERLSEELAST
+361 ISKIERLTDELAST
-375 VNDLLTE
+375 VTDLLTE

-393 ENAYINVDAEIR
+393 EDAFAKVDSEIR
-405 QTMAPEVEEARA
+405 QTMEPDVEVARA
-417 KFTDIIETRSAVRGS
+417 KFTDIIETRSVVRGA
-432 LTLFDRLEKLVARR
+432 LALFDRMEKLEVRR
-446 TALDDAAP
+446 AGLDDVAP

-466 SEVVAHEFS
+466 SDVVAHQFS
-475 LKIEKIL
+475 LKVEHIL

-521 AAVSIG
+521 AAVSIA

-559 DTALQGT
+559 DTFLQGT

-573 SYLKAHHGSESQII
+573 SYLKAHHGDESQII

-593 PPDSEIDGLHLTVF
+593 PPDSELEGLNVTIF
-607 TRNPVEGR
+607 TRNPSEGR